1 MRRTDKD
8 KKATLKDIA
17 GEAGVSLM
25 TVSKVLNDKG
35 GFSRETGQRVLEI
48 ARRLN
53 YRPNQIAK
61 SLRADET
68 RTIGVVVSDSSQLVF
83 AKVIRG
89 IDEVATRA
97 GYSVIIANTDQ
108 NADRERQAVELLLNK
123 RIDGLILGAPMHT
136 GEEDIRE
143 LIRYGIPLVLLMR
156 TSMGVDVN
164 CVINDN
170 VLGGYDIMN
179 HLLSTNCGEVYFL
192 SMPRLVQSTLSRLQ
206 GNRQAMA
213 EQGSIL
219 AEDRIQY
226 CEPFI
231 EDGYQAMCR
240 LLDQGVRTGGICCG
254 CDLIAIGAIRA
265 IQDHQLQ
272 VPGDFRVTGY
282 DDLELADYLSV
293 PLTTMRQPK
302 EEIGREGVLL
312 LLDQI
317 HDPARPPRQIV
328 LRSTLVRRQS
338 A

>member
-1 MRRTDKD
+1 MRRTEKSRNT
-8 KKATLKDIA
+8 TLKDIA
-17 GEAGVSLM
+17 SQAGVSLM
-25 TVSKVLNDKG
+25 TVSKVLNGKG
-35 GFSRETGQRVLEI
+35 GISRETSQRILEI

-89 IDEVATRA
+89 IEEVATRE
-97 GYSVIIANTDQ
+97 GYSVIVANTDQ
-108 NADRERQAVELLLNK
+108 KAEREKQAVELLLNK

-143 LIRYGIPLVLLMR
+143 LIRFGVPLVLLMR
-156 TSMGVDVN
+156 SSQAVDVN

-170 VLGGYDIMN
+170 VLGGYEIMKQ
-179 HLLSTNCGEVYFL
+179 LLSTNCGEIYFL
-192 SMPRLVQSTLSRLQ
+192 SMPQNVQSSQSRLL
-206 GNRQAMA
+206 GNRQALT
-213 EQGSIL
+213 EQGL
-219 AEDRIQY
+219 VFREDHVRY

-231 EDGYQAMCR
+231 DAGYAAMSR
-240 LLDQGVRTGGICCG
+240 LLDQGLRSGGICCG

-265 IQDHQLQ
+265 IQDRQLR
-272 VPGDFRVTGY
+272 VPEDFKVTGY

-302 EEIGREGVLL
+302 EEIGREGVRL

-317 HDPARPPRQIV
+317 QDPTRPPRQIV
-328 LRSTLVRRQS
+328 LRSTLIRRRS